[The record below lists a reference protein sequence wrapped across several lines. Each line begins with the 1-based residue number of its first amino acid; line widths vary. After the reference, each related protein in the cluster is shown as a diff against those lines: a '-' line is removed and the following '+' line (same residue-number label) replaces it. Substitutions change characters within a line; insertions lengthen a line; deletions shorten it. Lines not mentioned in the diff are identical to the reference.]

1 MTWVVEFF
9 RRRVNADFKGHSL
22 RVNTHLMAFLRSMRL
37 FTKFLSDTTISYEV
51 VREDSEFTEYCR
63 GKGEKGGP
71 QPGGHLLFLGPH
83 LFQFDFANNSTLPF
97 HRKVL
102 RVVFF
107 SLPNSG
113 LVSSTTK

>member
-22 RVNTHLMAFLRSMRL
+22 GVNTHLMAFLRSMRL

-63 GKGEKGGP
+63 GKGEREALNRGDICY
-71 QPGGHLLFLGPH
+71 FLD
-83 LFQFDFANNSTLPF
+83 LTC
-97 HRKVL
+97 
-102 RVVFF
+102 F
-107 SLPNSG
+107 SLT
-113 LVSSTTK
+113 LQTTVPYLFIEKF